1 MNKTFL
7 KDVIA
12 MALNSLTIHK
22 GRSFLTMLGI
32 IIGIASIMIVMSVGD
47 SAEELIVR
55 EIEAFGSNIVIIN
68 PGNPSEGLGGFS
80 SSMLSESLTDKDLQ
94 SLRDSFN
101 VPNAAS
107 VVPSVSGSASIVYG
121 SEIMYGQFVGSG
133 EGIFDI
139 YKLDI
144 EQGAGFTS
152 ADVTGKAKVVVLG
165 KEIAE
170 ELFGFQNPIGEKVK
184 IKGKPFRVV
193 GVFKSGGGSLFGL
206 DRMVAMPYT
215 TAQQYI
221 LGIRHFQEIAIEARD
236 TEQIEGMVEDIKQTL
251 RDNHNID
258 DPDKDDFIV
267 NTSEDMVA
275 TVGSVVGILTAFL
288 GLVAAISLL
297 VGGVGIMNIML
308 ISVTERTREI
318 GLRKALGATRNTIL
332 LQFLFE
338 ALMLTILGGL
348 GGIIGGLLFTY
359 LVVVG
364 ASVFAGISFPF
375 SVSLMGILL
384 GVIISS
390 IIGLVFGIFPA
401 RKAASK
407 SPIEALRYE

>member
-1 MNKTFL
+1 
-7 KDVIA
+7 
-12 MALNSLTIHK
+12 MASSGLSVHK

-55 EIEAFGSNIVIIN
+55 EIEAFGSNIVVIN
-68 PGNPSEGLGGFS
+68 PGSPSEGIGGFS
-80 SSMLSESLTDKDLQ
+80 SSLLSESLTEKDVT
-94 SLRDSFN
+94 SLRNAFN
-101 VPNAAS
+101 VPNVAR
-107 VVPSVSGSASIVYG
+107 VVPSVSGSASITYG
-121 SEIMYGQFVGSG
+121 SEIMYGQFLGSG
-133 EGIFDI
+133 EEVFDV
-139 YKLDI
+139 YKLTI
-144 EQGAGFTS
+144 AQGSGFSASDVAGKT
-152 ADVTGKAKVVVLG
+152 KVVVLG

-170 ELFGFQNPIGEKVK
+170 ELFGFQNPIGERIK

-193 GVFKSGGGSLFGL
+193 GVFESGGGSLFGL
-206 DRMVAMPYT
+206 DRMVAMPYS

-221 LGIRHFQEIAIEARD
+221 LGIRHFQEIAIEAKD
-236 TEQIEGMVEDIKQTL
+236 TEQIDSMVEDIKETL

-258 DPDKDDFIV
+258 DPEKDDFMV

-332 LQFLFE
+332 LQFLLE

-359 LVVVG
+359 LVVLG

-375 SVSLMGILL
+375 TISIMGILL
-384 GVIISS
+384 GVIIST
-390 IIGLVFGIFPA
+390 IIGLTFGIFPA
-401 RKAASK
+401 RKAAQK

>member
-1 MNKTFL
+1 
-7 KDVIA
+7 
-12 MALNSLTIHK
+12 MASSGLTVHK
-22 GRSFLTMLGI
+22 GRSLLTMLGI

-55 EIEAFGSNIVIIN
+55 EIEAFGSNIVVIN
-68 PGNPSEGLGGFS
+68 PGSPSEGIGGFS
-80 SSMLSESLTDKDLQ
+80 SSLLSESLTEKDVT
-94 SLRDSFN
+94 SLRNAFN
-101 VPNAAS
+101 VPNAAR
-107 VVPSVSGSASIVYG
+107 VVPSVSGSASITYG
-121 SEIMYGQFVGSG
+121 SEIMYGQFMGSG
-133 EGIFDI
+133 EEVFNV
-139 YKLDI
+139 YKLTI
-144 EQGAGFTS
+144 AQGSGFS
-152 ADVTGKAKVVVLG
+152 ESDVVGRAKVVVLG

-170 ELFGFQNPIGEKVK
+170 ELFGFQNPIGEQVK

-193 GVFKSGGGSLFGL
+193 GVFESGGGSLFGL

-221 LGIRHFQEIAIEARD
+221 LGIRHFQEIAIEAKD
-236 TEQIEGMVEDIKQTL
+236 TAQIDSMVEDIKATL

-258 DPDKDDFIV
+258 DPQKDDFMV

-318 GLRKALGATRNTIL
+318 GLRKALGATRNIIL
-332 LQFLFE
+332 LQFLLE

-359 LVVVG
+359 LVVLG
-364 ASVFAGISFPF
+364 ASVFAGIAFPF
-375 SVSLMGILL
+375 TVSIMGIVL
-384 GVIISS
+384 GVIIST
-390 IIGLVFGIFPA
+390 IIGLIFGIFPA
-401 RKAASK
+401 RKAAQK
-407 SPIEALRYE
+407 SPMEALRYE

>member
-1 MNKTFL
+1 
-7 KDVIA
+7 
-12 MALNSLTIHK
+12 MASSGLTVHK

-32 IIGIASIMIVMSVGD
+32 VIGIASIMIVTSVGD

-55 EIEAFGSNIVIIN
+55 EIEAFGSNIVVIN
-68 PGNPSEGLGGFS
+68 PGSPSGGIGGFS
-80 SSMLSESLTDKDLQ
+80 SSLLSESLTERDVV

-101 VPNAAS
+101 VPNAAR
-107 VVPSVSGSASIVYG
+107 VVPSVSGSVSIVYG
-121 SEIMYGQFVGSG
+121 SEIMYGQFIGSG
-133 EGIFDI
+133 EEVFDI
-139 YKLDI
+139 YKLSI
-144 EQGAGFTS
+144 AQGSEFS
-152 ADVTGKAKVVVLG
+152 ASDVTGKTNVVVLG

-170 ELFGFQNPIGEKVK
+170 ELFGFQNPIGENVK

-193 GVFKSGGGSLFGL
+193 GVFESGGGSLFGL
-206 DRMVAMPYT
+206 NRMVAMPYS

-236 TEQIEGMVEDIKQTL
+236 TEQINSMVEDIKQTL

-258 DPDKDDFIV
+258 NPDKDDFMV

-332 LQFLFE
+332 LQFLLE
-338 ALMLTILGGL
+338 ALLLTILGGL
-348 GGIIGGLLFTY
+348 GGIAGGLLFTY
-359 LVVVG
+359 LVVLG

-375 SVSLMGILL
+375 TVSISGIIL
-384 GVIISS
+384 GVVIST
-390 IIGLVFGIFPA
+390 IIGLIFGIFPA
-401 RKAASK
+401 RKAAQK